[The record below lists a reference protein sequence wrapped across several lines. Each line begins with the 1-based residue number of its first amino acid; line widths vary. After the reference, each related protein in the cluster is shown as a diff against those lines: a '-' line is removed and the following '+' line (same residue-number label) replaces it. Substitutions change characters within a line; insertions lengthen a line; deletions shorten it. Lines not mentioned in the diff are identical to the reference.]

1 MARYVVSD
9 HHLGHANII
18 GYCDRPFDTVGAMDT
33 ALVRRHFEVVD
44 PGDQVIHLGDV
55 AMDMQDGTETVERL
69 ETLGVDLLVRGNH
82 DVGLSDGQAPV
93 PVVESCRLSHDGYDF
108 RCAHRPSDIVDSWDG
123 WVIHGHHHNNDL
135 ETYPFVDAA
144 AQRVN
149 VGVELLAFRPL
160 ALSTLTDV
168 LDDCDATTRLE
179 TVADAR
185 ARLE

>member
-18 GYCDRPFDTVGAMDT
+18 DYCDRPFDTVDAMDT

-44 PGDQVIHLGDV
+44 PNDCVIHLGDI
-55 AMDMQDGTETVERL
+55 AMDMQDGTETIERL

-93 PVVESCRLSHDGYDF
+93 PVVDACRLSHDDYEF
-108 RCAHRPSDIVDSWDG
+108 RCAHRPRDVADGWDG

-135 ETYPFVDAA
+135 ETYPFVDAD

-149 VGVELLAFRPL
+149 VGVELLQFRPL
-160 ALSTLTDV
+160 SLSALTDV
-168 LDDCDATTRLE
+168 LDGCGARTQLE
-179 TVADAR
+179 TVADAQ
-185 ARLE
+185 ALLE